1 MTLQER
7 FQGWADEL
15 VDLTAKNDLIN
26 FKVTKT
32 STILPDPAGLS
43 KLLKGESVSITDL
56 CDLIEPDQQKA
67 AKGAIKTAIEFKE
80 QRGVEV
86 LKLVSG
92 FVTWKTDKISN
103 ANAPLFLYS
112 LEIENDGG
120 AFINT
125 RLKLVDAEPEIN
137 PVLILHLQRRMSAA
151 IKEEDLQDLE
161 DPTEEKLWD
170 LFVSQC
176 PADIEIQKIEKHAI
190 KNLKYPNLPMVAD
203 LQNAT
208 ESLEANTLIAALAG
222 DPQSKDSLRDDIS
235 DAKQDAPNFIPPDQ
249 EFLVLDADSSQQ
261 WAINTALQGQ
271 NLVIEGPPGTGKSQT
286 ITNLIAS
293 YIAVGK
299 SVLFVAEK
307 RAAIDAVKKR
317 IDNVGLGDCFFDL
330 HSAEAVRKRP
340 AEPFV
345 TALEEISSVPDRD
358 FSSEHLDLEDV
369 RGKLVARSAAI
380 QAKKEPW
387 DCSYLEVLDIALEI
401 GDAGTARF
409 DLQASELNSITI
421 EQVKSIERCLEELI
435 SLSAADLL
443 CDESPVAAAIENQQ
457 LQTSADIQKALDS
470 FDKLRSSQQSI
481 SRWLLEVDA
490 KARLTGE
497 EVLIQSAY
505 QIKPILD
512 NLDVITDNL
521 EVTAPELGKLL
532 AVNQLKQLKEDL
544 AQPFLVRFFKYLFD
558 TSYRESLS
566 GLKSALKGEVQ
577 PSAVSLRAA
586 CRSMNA
592 QSTLHSVGVP
602 AEARNYPSDLRD
614 NLSDFYEA
622 LSQINSIVQD
632 LITDS
637 CSIEEVKRVIEA
649 IERIRIRLPNAPE
662 IHTQLKRLNTLV
674 SGSQPL
680 IAQLLKNLCAGES
693 AQSISNSLK
702 KVWTD
707 YVEEAVRIQSPAL
720 QISERRYLDKNIDAF
735 RDQDSAHIR
744 DTGRRIRRL
753 CAERAHAARL
763 DYPAQVDLI
772 QTQNRRSRKKKSA
785 RRLFA
790 EAPEL
795 LKALKPCWAM
805 SPLVVSELLPADQ
818 AFFDVVIFDEAS
830 QIVPFEAVTSILRGK
845 QSIVAGDSK
854 QLSPTSTSFFA
865 TTDDEEDMTTSDDS
879 EDDAFDAIDET
890 ESLLEAVKAVLPG
903 QGVRTLTWHYRSE
916 DERLIAFSNQHPEL
930 YGRRLVTAPSTS
942 VEPPFEYHLV
952 EGQLSDVTGRSPR
965 AEIARTV
972 QVAINHLKERPDLSL
987 AVIALG
993 SEHARNI
1000 QNEFDRQIGDTGS
1013 LQLFP
1018 EGRPEEKFIIR
1029 HLETIQG
1036 DERDVV
1042 IISTGYGPK
1051 ELGKLRNDFGPIN
1064 KNKNLSGL
1072 RRLNVAVTRAR
1083 KRVEVVSTINPYK
1096 YDDNKL
1102 TNIGA
1107 KGLIQYLRFVQSG
1120 GEDLGDLTVDTVPM
1134 NPFEQDIYDSL
1145 RKEGIGMVPQ
1155 YGVSG
1160 YRLDFAVQHPKDPGR
1175 FILAI
1180 EADGASYHS
1189 SETARDRDRIRQT
1202 HLERLGWKFHRIWS
1216 TEWFRN
1222 KASEIDL
1229 VTQAVRE
1236 ALDAYVEPT
1245 VNFTSNPITQPKVVA
1260 NEEQELSS
1268 SSLRQGLEPPIPQL
1282 ESIDDYKG
1290 ELAEYI
1296 VWYCSDGI
1304 LRSDAEIIEAVFA
1317 KLPFN
1322 RRGTRIIRRIN
1333 AEIERLRIDRQIT

>member
-1 MTLQER
+1 MAQLQER
-7 FQGWADEL
+7 FQSWADQL

-32 STILPDPAGLS
+32 STVLPDPAGLT
-43 KLLKGESVSITDL
+43 KLLKGDSVSISDL
-56 CDLIEPDQQKA
+56 CDLADPDQQKA
-67 AKGAIKTAIEFKE
+67 AKGAIKTAIEYKE

-86 LKLVSG
+86 LKLASG
-92 FVTWKTDKISN
+92 FVTWKTEKISN

-112 LEIENDGG
+112 LEIENEGG

-125 RLKLVDAEPEIN
+125 KLKLVDAEPEIN

-151 IKEEDLQDLE
+151 IKEEELQDLE
-161 DPTEEKLWD
+161 EPTEEKLWD

-176 PADIEIQKIEKHAI
+176 PVDIEIQKLEGYAI

-222 DPQSKDSLRDDIS
+222 DSQSKDSLRDDIS

-261 WAINTALQGQ
+261 WAINTAMQGQ

-345 TALEEISSVPDRD
+345 NALEDISSIPDRD

-387 DCSYLEVLDIALEI
+387 DCSYLEVLDLALET
-401 GDAGTARF
+401 GHTGTARF
-409 DLQASELNSITI
+409 DLHASELNSITI
-421 EQVKSIERCLEELI
+421 EQVKSIQRCLEELI

-443 CDESPVAAAIENQQ
+443 CDESPVAAAIENGQ
-457 LQTSADIQKALDS
+457 LQTSADIRKALDS
-470 FDKLRSSQQSI
+470 VDRLRSSQQSI

-532 AVNQLKQLKEDL
+532 AVNQLMQLKEDL

-566 GLKSALKGEVQ
+566 GLKSALKGGVQ

-622 LSQINSIVQD
+622 LSQVNSIVQD
-632 LITDS
+632 LSTDS
-637 CSIEEVKRVIEA
+637 CSLEEVKRVIEG

-662 IHTQLKRLNTLV
+662 IYAQLKRLNTLV
-674 SGSQPL
+674 SGAQPL
-680 IAQLLKNLCAGES
+680 IDQLLKNLCAGES
-693 AQSISNSLK
+693 AQSISDSLK

-707 YVEEAVRIQSPAL
+707 YVEEAIRIQSPAL

-735 RDQDSAHIR
+735 RDRDSAHIR

-763 DYPAQVDLI
+763 DHPAQVDLI
-772 QTQNRRSRKKKSA
+772 QTQNRRRKKKSA

-805 SPLVVSELLPADQ
+805 SPLVVSELLPSDQ

-845 QSIVAGDSK
+845 QTIVAGDSK

-865 TTDDEEDMTTSDDS
+865 TSADEEDMTTSDDS
-879 EDDAFDAIDET
+879 EDEAFDAIDET

-965 AEIARTV
+965 AEITRTV

-1000 QNEFDRQIGDTGS
+1000 QNEFDRQNGDAGS

-1064 KNKNLSGL
+1064 KSKNLSGL

-1083 KRVEVVSTINPYK
+1083 KRVEVVSTIDPYK

-1134 NPFEQDIYDSL
+1134 NPFEQDIFDSL

-1160 YRLDFAVQHPKDPGR
+1160 YRLDFAVQHPNDPGR

-1216 TEWFRN
+1216 TEWFRH
-1222 KASEIDL
+1222 KESE
-1229 VTQAVRE
+1229 VSVAVQAVQE
-1236 ALDAYVEPT
+1236 ALTAFEQRSETSVAPSPRVSASQLQETTTSSHVRKGVEP
-1245 VNFTSNPITQPKVVA
+1245 
-1260 NEEQELSS
+1260 EL
-1268 SSLRQGLEPPIPQL
+1268 PQL
-1282 ESIDDYKG
+1282 GSIDDYG
-1290 ELAEYI
+1290 AQLADYI
-1296 VWYCSDGI
+1296 IWFCSDGV
-1304 LRSDAEIIEAVFA
+1304 LRSDEEIFEALYS

-1322 RRGTRIIRRIN
+1322 RRGTRIVNRIN
-1333 AEIERLRIDRQIT
+1333 GEIQILRAQGKIT